1 MKKLISLTIA
11 FLMVLCL
18 TACNGKNA
26 NSDTSSDETGDEEA
40 IAEQASSP
48 ISDLG
53 PDANPTLFT
62 ISQLSDLPE
71 ISDEGLALYQEH
83 GQMDT
88 EYTNKWIKVS
98 GISIWDGD
106 DSTYYIKSSSMIGY
120 YFYDETQYN
129 KCFDPPMNTITV
141 IGYCSESGDFF
152 RLDNCIFVEGVEFNI
167 EEGTS
172 SIGGEQLVGIDSQ
185 YFPPQYEGNGKPKYL
200 SSADLDP
207 HSITEEELQ
216 KYIAHITPGELND
229 LNGQS
234 DYFIDNSWVLIY
246 NLQANLY
253 YSYSSNYF
261 HDFYQTTYTF
271 LDGEDIYLFTDQ
283 GRAGAVLGY
292 VTYDRG
298 YYQVDDCIVYE
309 ISSGTTSDDD
319 TYEFTAEEFSKIQ
332 VDDSVVSKYQNITL
346 RITGVEVQNINVEEG
361 SFRSNVRNRLVL
373 LLDPREITNLTNGD
387 VVTIECKIGFAM
399 VRGYVFYDAVI
410 VS

>member
-53 PDANPTLFT
+53 PGANPTLFT

-71 ISDEGLALYQEH
+71 VSDEGLALYQEH

-88 EYTNKWIKVS
+88 EYTNKWIKAS

-172 SIGGEQLVGIDSQ
+172 SIGGKQLVGIDSQ
-185 YFPPQYEGNGKPKYL
+185 YFPPQYEGNGKPEYL

-298 YYQVDDCIVYE
+298 YYRVDDCIVYE

-373 LLDPREITNLTNGD
+373 LLDPREITNLTDGD

-410 VS
+410 VN